1 MTFKQLEALFW
12 VAQLGGFTPAALKL
26 HTVQSAITKRVQEL
40 ESELGVP
47 LFSRDDRTPRLT
59 DKGHEL
65 VDYAKRLI
73 DLRDE
78 ALSQVAGATSVNRTV
93 KLGFT
98 ELTAMTWMPAYISAI
113 RSHYAKV
120 KVEPFVD
127 ASVNLRDK
135 LLRDEVD
142 LIIVP
147 RAYDDSTVV
156 SHTVG
161 SVRAAWMCKPGLIP
175 RQRGRF
181 LLQDL
186 ARFPLLL
193 NSSGAGVVYESWFRQ
208 QGFVPPKNVTS
219 NSVVALVSLAVAGM
233 GITYLQTPSFSHL
246 VDMGLLVQLNVQP
259 RLPPLEYGA
268 MYRSSRSGAFMD
280 SLVRMAQ
287 ESCEFS
293 QLLPLVPG
301 RATA

>member
-12 VAQLGGFTPAALKL
+12 VAQLGGFTAAALKL

-40 ESELGVP
+40 EAELGVP
-47 LFSRDDRTPRLT
+47 LFAREDRSPRLT

-65 VDYAKRLI
+65 VQYAKRLI

-78 ALSQVAGATSVNRTV
+78 ALSQVAGTDSVSRTV

-113 RSHYAKV
+113 RERYAKV
-120 KVEPFVD
+120 TVEPFVD

-135 LLRDEVD
+135 LLKDEVD
-142 LIIVP
+142 LIIAP
-147 RAYDDSTVV
+147 RAYDDTSLV
-156 SHTVG
+156 SEPVG

-175 RQRGRF
+175 RQRSRFDLKDLGRF
-181 LLQDL
+181 
-186 ARFPLLL
+186 PILL
-193 NSSGAGVVYESWFRQ
+193 NSSGAGAIYDSWFRQ
-208 QGFVPPKNVTS
+208 QGFTAPRTVTS

-233 GITYLQTPSFSHL
+233 GLTYLQTPSFSHL

-268 MYRSSRSGAFMD
+268 IYRASRSGPFMD
-280 SLVRMAQ
+280 SLVRMAR

-293 QLLPLVPG
+293 RLLPLVPP
-301 RATA
+301 RQIR